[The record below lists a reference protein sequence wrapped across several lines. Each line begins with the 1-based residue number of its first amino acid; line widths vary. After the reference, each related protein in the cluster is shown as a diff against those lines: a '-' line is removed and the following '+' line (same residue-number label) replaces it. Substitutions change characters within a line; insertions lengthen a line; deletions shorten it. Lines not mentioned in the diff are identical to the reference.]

1 MPFPQIAVSGGKE
14 SVIVAVEEEVA
25 AFDQFF
31 QNELQND
38 PLVRSELAILKTYL
52 FWKTREAVVSAAV
65 PETTD
70 TEKTDA
76 Q

>member
-1 MPFPQIAVSGGKE
+1 MPFPQIVVPGERAVVE
-14 SVIVAVEEEVA
+14 AAVDAEIA
-25 AFDQFF
+25 TFDQFF

-38 PLVRSELAILKTYL
+38 PLIRSELAILKTYL
-52 FWKTREAVVSAAV
+52 FWKTRETAVSSSVSGPA
-65 PETTD
+65 D